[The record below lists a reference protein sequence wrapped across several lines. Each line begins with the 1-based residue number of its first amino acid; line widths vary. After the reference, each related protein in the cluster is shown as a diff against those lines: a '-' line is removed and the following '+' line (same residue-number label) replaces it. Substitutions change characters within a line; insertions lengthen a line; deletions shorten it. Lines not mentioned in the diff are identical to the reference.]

1 MEYAIVR
8 NNIYK
13 LRINDIYGL
22 GYDIPY
28 ELPFDPEDPVD
39 PPVDPEEPVD
49 PPVDPDP
56 DPTPDPDPLIQIEV
70 IVNQWVKLD
79 DSVIVIDP
87 DNLNKQ

>member
-13 LRINDIYGL
+13 LRISDIYGL
-22 GYDIPY
+22 GHDIPY
-28 ELPFDPEDPVD
+28 EPPFDPEEPVD

-56 DPTPDPDPLIQIEV
+56 TPDPDPENSKLEIKV
-70 IVNQWVKLD
+70 SIVDWVMLED
-79 DSVIVIDP
+79 EYIY
-87 DNLNKQ
+87 L